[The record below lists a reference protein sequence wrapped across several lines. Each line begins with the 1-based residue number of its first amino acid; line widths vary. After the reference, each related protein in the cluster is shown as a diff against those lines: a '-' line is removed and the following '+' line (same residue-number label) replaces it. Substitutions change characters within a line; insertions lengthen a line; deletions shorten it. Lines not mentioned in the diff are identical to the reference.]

1 MELVKWKRLGSED
14 ECQNGSHISFYTNN
28 DRYSFA
34 KYAGLFMA
42 LQPRIIAC
50 GTKRAVMGMVIRFM
64 CGPLVMSA
72 SSIVIGLRQDR
83 LHTAIVQVLGLHIFL
98 EWLDICSH
106 MEIITRIHENNG
118 CMLLG
123 S

>member
-1 MELVKWKRLGSED
+1 
-14 ECQNGSHISFYTNN
+14 
-28 DRYSFA
+28 
-34 KYAGLFMA
+34 MA

-98 EWLDICSH
+98 E
-106 MEIITRIHENNG
+106 
-118 CMLLG
+118 
-123 S
+123 

>member
-1 MELVKWKRLGSED
+1 MWHDQIAHDVGGKMELVKWKRLDIED
-14 ECQNGSHISFYTNN
+14 ECQSGNHISIYANN

-34 KYAGLFMA
+34 IYAGLFMA

-50 GTKRAVMGMVIRFM
+50 GTKRTVMGMVIRFM

-83 LHTAIVQVLGLHIFL
+83 LHTAIVQVLELY
-98 EWLDICSH
+98 ICG
-106 MEIITRIHENNG
+106 MT
-118 CMLLG
+118 
-123 S
+123 